1 MPSTTA
7 THTREWTHKRYSV
20 TVLCEHV
27 QSQVN
32 LDEIGCEARETAQAE
47 GSENQHFHVSIVD
60 VPPASMVAFCSERT
74 GLALGVKAEADVIVL

>member
-7 THTREWTHKRYSV
+7 IHTREWTYKRYSV

-27 QSQVN
+27 ECQVN

-47 GSENQHFHVSIVD
+47 GSENQHFHVSL
-60 VPPASMVAFCSERT
+60 SMCHRHRWSRSVQNEQ
-74 GLALGVKAEADVIVL
+74 ALLWG